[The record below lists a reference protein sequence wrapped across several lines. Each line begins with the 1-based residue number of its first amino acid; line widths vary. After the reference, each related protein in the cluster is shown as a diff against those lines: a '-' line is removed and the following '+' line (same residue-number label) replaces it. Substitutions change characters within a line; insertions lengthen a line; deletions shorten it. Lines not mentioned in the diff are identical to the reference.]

1 MTSIN
6 LVLRLSSRE
15 GHNQGSLSIRVIH
28 DRHSRM
34 IVSGYRLYPEE
45 WDAER
50 QKIIYPSHDPD
61 RTTYLEEAEVKIAS
75 NIATLNGIISAL
87 NKQGRYSVGDV
98 ILKYRHKTDEGK
110 LSGYVESM
118 APELE
123 HANQHRLIRA
133 YRTVASELVKYNKG
147 EDILLSH
154 INSCL
159 VKGFENNLKMR
170 GRQPNTI
177 SFYMRNLRAIY
188 NKAVSSHRIHAR
200 TENPFSGVYTKVK
213 ATAKRALTEEE
224 TTRMHDIDF
233 NTLRSKYVPGSPR
246 YQYMENLYFS
256 WRLFMFCF
264 QAQGMCFIDMAYLR
278 KENIKD
284 GVCRYYRQKTGQ
296 QVVVTVN
303 EGMQRIIRSF
313 ASTVRNS
320 PYLFPIL
327 KHEGALARKDYESA
341 LRTQNRR
348 LKVLSGMAGI
358 DKRVTTHVS
367 RHTFAT
373 ITRGGG
379 LPTGVISEML
389 GHTTEK
395 MTHNYFASLDISQ
408 FDQAYRIISDVL
420 SGHPNQIMPEPLC
433 RRLADLATSE

>member
-6 LVLRLSSRE
+6 LVLRPSSRE
-15 GHNQGSLSIRVIH
+15 GHHQGSLSVRVIH
-28 DRHSRM
+28 DRSSRA

-61 RTTYLEEAEVKIAS
+61 RTTYLEEAEVKVAAS
-75 NIATLNGIISAL
+75 IATLNGIVASFD
-87 NKQGRYSVGDV
+87 KHGRYSVGDV
-98 ILKYRHKTDEGK
+98 IARYRRKTDESK
-110 LSGYVESM
+110 LSGYVESL
-118 APELE
+118 APDLE
-123 HANQHRLIRA
+123 RANQHRLIRA

-147 EDILLSH
+147 EDIPLCH
-154 INSCL
+154 INACL
-159 VKGFENNLKMR
+159 TKGFENDLKMR

-188 NKAVSSHRIHAR
+188 NKAVSSRRIVVK
-200 TENPFSGVYTKVK
+200 TGNPFAGVYTKVK
-213 ATAKRALTEEE
+213 ETAKRALTEEE
-224 TTRMHDIDF
+224 TIRMHDIDF
-233 NTLRSKYVPGSPR
+233 DALRSKYVPGSSEH
-246 YQYMENLYFS
+246 QYMENLNYA

-264 QAQGMCFIDMAYLR
+264 QAHGMCFIDMAYLR
-278 KENIKD
+278 KTNIKD
-284 GVCRYYRQKTGQ
+284 GICSYYRQKTGRQ
-296 QVVVTVN
+296 IVLKVN
-303 EGMQRIIRSF
+303 KGMQHIIDSF
-313 ASTVRNS
+313 AADVKDS

-348 LKVLSGMAGI
+348 LKVLSEMAGVG
-358 DKRVTTHVS
+358 KRVTTHVA

-395 MTHNYFASLDISQ
+395 MTHNYFASLDLSQ
-408 FDQAYRIISDVL
+408 FEQAYRIISGVL
-420 SGHPNQIMPEPLC
+420 SRPPGRMMAGRYAVNSAAI
-433 RRLADLATSE
+433 